1 MSEFT
6 ADIRS
11 IPLWLLRE
19 YLEQLGGVVTQSGRI
34 EGAGWTA
41 CLTRIDDY
49 QIGSLRVGQVRL
61 DVVGDSAAVARLR
74 ELLEPKLIRGGG

>member
-41 CLTRIDDY
+41 CLNRIEDY
-49 QIGSLRVGQVRL
+49 RIGSLRVGQVRL
-61 DVVGDSAAVARLR
+61 EVVGDSAAVARLR